1 MSAITFEL
9 IHKDKATGARAGILH
24 TPHGSFLTP
33 LFMPVGTQ
41 ATVKTLSP
49 HEVQNLG
56 AGVILANTYHLFL
69 RPGAELIKKAGGLH
83 RFMNWTHGILTDSGG
98 FQVFSLGDLR
108 TITEDGVKFRS
119 HIDGSEKFLSPE
131 ISIATQA
138 ALGSDIAMAFDE
150 CIPYP
155 ADYDY
160 TKSSTERTHRWAERS
175 LNAASNPQQGI
186 FGIVQGG
193 MYEDLREESSKVIG
207 AMDFAGCAIGGLS
220 VGEPRELMYR
230 MLEVSTKYLPEN
242 KARYLMGVGTPD
254 HLIEGV
260 LRGVDMFDCVFPT
273 RVARNGMAMVSPQ
286 TSPRGRLVMKNSEFT
301 EDFSPLET
309 HCDCYVC
316 RNKFSRAYIRHLI
329 RADEI
334 FGLRLLALHNLR
346 YLQRFM
352 TNMREAII
360 NDKFNEFRE
369 SFFTAYEVGQRIA
382 TLKNLM
388 PAESFEPF

>member
-1 MSAITFEL
+1 MAAISYEL
-9 IHKDKATGARAGILH
+9 IHKDAATGARAGILH
-24 TPHGSFLTP
+24 TPHGKFLTP

-69 RPGAELIKKAGGLH
+69 RPGAQLIAKAGGLH

-98 FQVFSLGDLR
+98 FQVFSLSDMR
-108 TITEDGVKFRS
+108 KITEEGVTFRS

-131 ISIATQA
+131 VSIATQA

-150 CIPYP
+150 CIPYG

-160 TKSSTERTHRWAERS
+160 AKASTERTHRWAERS
-175 LNAASNPQQGI
+175 LNAASNPKQGI

-193 MYEDLREESSKVIG
+193 MFADLREESSKVIG
-207 AMDFAGCAIGGLS
+207 AMNFAGCAIGGLS
-220 VGEPRELMYR
+220 VGEPPELMYR
-230 MLEVSTKYLPEN
+230 MLEASTKFLPED

-254 HLIEGV
+254 HLLEGV

-273 RVARNGMAMVSPQ
+273 RVARNGMAMVSPL
-286 TSPRGRLVMKNSEFT
+286 TNPRGRLVMKNTDYT
-301 EDFSPLET
+301 EDFAPLEPN
-309 HCDCYVC
+309 CDCYTC
-316 RNKFSRAYIRHLI
+316 RNKFTRAYIRHLV
-329 RADEI
+329 RTNEI

-346 YLQRFM
+346 YLQRF
-352 TNMREAII
+352 TADMRQAILA
-360 NDKFNEFRE
+360 DSFAEFRE
-369 SFFTAYEVGQRIA
+369 KFFSAYEGGKHIG
-382 TLKNLM
+382 N
-388 PAESFEPF
+388 

>member
-1 MSAITFEL
+1 MAAITYEL
-9 IHKDKATGARAGILH
+9 IHKDAATGARAGILH
-24 TPHGSFLTP
+24 TPHGKFLTP

-83 RFMNWTHGILTDSGG
+83 KFMNWTRGILTDSGG
-98 FQVFSLGDLR
+98 FQVFSLSDMR
-108 TITEDGVKFRS
+108 KITEDGVTFRS
-119 HIDGSEKFLSPE
+119 HLDGSEKFLSPE
-131 ISIATQA
+131 VSIATQA

-160 TKSSTERTHRWAERS
+160 AKTSTERTHRWAERS
-175 LNAASNPQQGI
+175 LKAASNPKQGI

-193 MYEDLREESSKVIG
+193 MYEDLRAESSRVIG
-207 AMDFAGCAIGGLS
+207 SMDFAGCAVGGLS

-230 MLEVSTKYLPEN
+230 MLEISTRFLPEN

-260 LRGVDMFDCVFPT
+260 LSGIDMFDCVFPT

-286 TSPRGRLVMKNSEFT
+286 TSARGRLVMKNSEFT
-301 EDFSPLET
+301 EDFTPLEMN
-309 HCDCYVC
+309 CDCYAC
-316 RNKFSRAYIRHLI
+316 RNKFTRAYIRHLV
-329 RADEI
+329 RAEEI

-352 TNMREAII
+352 ADMREAILA
-360 NDKFNEFRE
+360 DKFTEFRKN
-369 SFFTAYEVGQRIA
+369 FFTLYEGG
-382 TLKNLM
+382 KFFNG
-388 PAESFEPF
+388 